1 VRRREEWAETV
12 AGLLPAGRL
21 VVTAAG
27 AHTLI
32 AQLVETS
39 LPFLQRHLPPA
50 S

>member
-1 VRRREEWAETV
+1 MRRREEWAETV

-27 AHTLI
+27 ARTLI
-32 AQLVETS
+32 GQLVETS